1 MLTIAIISETILT
14 KSLLRSIFLKNPE
27 KCKCLILGD
36 ISKRLFNSLKEHEV
50 EVIRPKEYSKNQR
63 EEFLREYIDLIGALG
78 QEYNGLL
85 WWATDMSSKNRFTSK
100 LFLELQQYLEIID
113 AIQNAQY
120 ERLIILNPFHDIVPA
135 LEAYLASNRI
145 KFSYSGNPFTRYFG
159 RGVFRLRKI
168 LAVFY
173 NAGRFYLRGV
183 YARWHLS
190 GTLSAQLTSGK
201 NWYVLKSFIYNH
213 SFAKSGEYKDAFFGS
228 LPEYL
233 SKTKPV
239 LIFANILG
247 DFRYCVQKIKKCP
260 GFPIVPVEFYTTFQE
275 VLKSVRLA
283 LTGVLNVR
291 NEIFFLGKNV
301 ADVVRGRLE
310 NPYLGIQA
318 GQLLH
323 YWGTKGLLR
332 RVSPENFLLSYENNP
347 WEKMCMMAVREDSP
361 RTKIIAYQHNVI
373 PQASTNMFVSR
384 REKAFIP
391 KPDLI
396 LTTGDIPKRIM
407 ESYGSLNGGTIR
419 PACALRQEYLFRIPE
434 RPYQRG
440 GTILLGLE
448 GIFEV
453 YELINYVIDELRS
466 YPDYKIMIRTHPVFS
481 FERLQHKVNAK
492 LHHFPNVTLSEGGSL
507 QQDIESSD
515 IVIYWGSTVAMESL
529 WMGKPVIHFD
539 NGSVLSFDP
548 LFDCTHLKWT
558 VSKEDRLITTLRAI
572 ESLSLEQY
580 ATERSMA
587 RAYLQKYFFPVGN
600 DRLSQF
606 IP

>member
-1 MLTIAIISETILT
+1 
-14 KSLLRSIFLKNPE
+14 
-27 KCKCLILGD
+27 
-36 ISKRLFNSLKEHEV
+36 
-50 EVIRPKEYSKNQR
+50 
-63 EEFLREYIDLIGALG
+63 
-78 QEYNGLL
+78 
-85 WWATDMSSKNRFTSK
+85 
-100 LFLELQQYLEIID
+100 
-113 AIQNAQY
+113 
-120 ERLIILNPFHDIVPA
+120 
-135 LEAYLASNRI
+135 
-145 KFSYSGNPFTRYFG
+145 
-159 RGVFRLRKI
+159 
-168 LAVFY
+168 
-173 NAGRFYLRGV
+173 
-183 YARWHLS
+183 
-190 GTLSAQLTSGK
+190 
-201 NWYVLKSFIYNH
+201 
-213 SFAKSGEYKDAFFGS
+213 
-228 LPEYL
+228 
-233 SKTKPV
+233 
-239 LIFANILG
+239 
-247 DFRYCVQKIKKCP
+247 
-260 GFPIVPVEFYTTFQE
+260 
-275 VLKSVRLA
+275 
-283 LTGVLNVR
+283 
-291 NEIFFLGKNV
+291 
-301 ADVVRGRLE
+301 
-310 NPYLGIQA
+310 
-318 GQLLH
+318 
-323 YWGTKGLLR
+323 
-332 RVSPENFLLSYENNP
+332 
-347 WEKMCMMAVREDSP
+347 MMAVREDSP